1 MVKAD
6 PQQLGD
12 VPDVTNCRETRCA
25 FVVVKLRIH
34 ETDYFV
40 LRRDADWNDLS
51 LIGGHQE
58 EKDNGKFSRTARRE
72 MFEELSALR
81 GKAEVVLNPITE
93 LVSYGPVWSKSA
105 KCDSLYRL
113 KFYSAHLETDP
124 AVLEKIISP
133 QSGNYLVDLASLR
146 NAIERSDVSAFL
158 GLLEAEVPGGL
169 GSIPYSWDWD
179 LGEVIDGR
187 VLLKRFRR
195 QLPLFAETG
204 L

>member
-1 MVKAD
+1 M
-6 PQQLGD
+6 
-12 VPDVTNCRETRCA
+12 TTCRETRCA
-25 FVVVKLRIH
+25 FVVVKLKIRD
-34 ETDYFV
+34 TDYFV

-58 EKDNGKFSRTARRE
+58 EKDHGKFRRTARRE

-81 GKAEVVLNPITE
+81 GKAEVVLSPITE

-105 KCDSLYRL
+105 KCHSLYRL
-113 KFYSAHLETDP
+113 KFYSAHLDTDP
-124 AVLEKIISP
+124 AVLERTISA

-146 NAIERSDVSAFL
+146 DGIERSDVSAFL

-169 GSIPYSWDWD
+169 DSIPYSWDRD
-179 LGEVIDGR
+179 LGDVLDGR
-187 VLLKRFRR
+187 ILLKRFRR
-195 QLPLFAETG
+195 QLPLFAETA